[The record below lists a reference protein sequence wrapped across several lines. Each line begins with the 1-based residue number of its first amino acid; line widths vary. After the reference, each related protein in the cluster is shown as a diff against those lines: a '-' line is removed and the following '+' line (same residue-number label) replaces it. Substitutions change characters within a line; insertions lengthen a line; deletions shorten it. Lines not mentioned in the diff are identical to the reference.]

1 MSDNPNAGAYQ
12 PPPPPPPPQAAAHPP
27 FPFVRLVYAVC
38 YGILAYFVLHI
49 LFALAVIQFIM
60 FVVNRGNVN
69 EELKQFSA
77 NLVQYLFELV
87 AFIVFAR
94 DEQPFP
100 MGPFPHR
107 A

>member
-12 PPPPPPPPQAAAHPP
+12 PPPPPPPQAVPHHP
-27 FPFVRLVYAVC
+27 FPGVRLVYAVC

-49 LFALAVIQFIM
+49 LFALALIQFIL
-60 FVVNRGNVN
+60 FAVNGKLN
-69 EELKQFSA
+69 EELKTFSS
-77 NLVQYLFELV
+77 NMVQYLFELV

>member
-1 MSDNPNAGAYQ
+1 MSDNPNTAGGDQ
-12 PPPPPPPPQAAAHPP
+12 PPPPPPPQVEPHHP
-27 FPFVRLVYAVC
+27 FPGVRLLYAIG
-38 YGILAYFVLHI
+38 YGILAYFLLHI
-49 LFALAVIQFIM
+49 LFAVALVQFVLFAI
-60 FVVNRGNVN
+60 NGKLN
-69 EELKQFSA
+69 EELKAFSL

-100 MGPFPHR
+100 IGPFPKR